1 MVKYSMQEKLNR
13 YLKNVSEEK
22 EDAELFSDFFDN
34 CPELLKFLEEDWN
47 AFMKDKIHQDINLD
61 HIHDRIHHII
71 RNNEED
77 EKQRP
82 IKRILRAYMKIAAV
96 LLIPLLIGGVIFF
109 FVSKPRTILADLPVN
124 TSIYAPLG
132 SRVKFS
138 LPDGT
143 LGTLNS
149 GSQLSYSLPFSNSR
163 KIKLEG
169 EAWFEVKHDA
179 ENPFEIDA
187 GNSKIRVL
195 GTSFNLSAYPAE
207 NYIEVVLKEGNVE
220 FTEDSTIVSIK
231 PSERLVYRD
240 GKISKNI
247 TDPAKYNSWK
257 DGKLIFREDPMA
269 EVARRIERW
278 YNVKVTLAD
287 SELEKY
293 SFRGTFE
300 DDKLEDVMMMLAMT
314 SPITYKIIP
323 GKLLAD
329 GTHEKTAVTIRMK
342 KQPGNI

>member
-1 MVKYSMQEKLNR
+1 MIKKNLQEELNR
-13 YLKNVSEEK
+13 YLKNVSDEK
-22 EDAELFSDFFDN
+22 DDIDLFSAFSEPNPD
-34 CPELLKFLEEDWN
+34 LMQLLEEDWN
-47 AFMKDKIHQDINLD
+47 IFMKDKVQADINLD
-61 HIHDRIHHII
+61 HVHDRIHHNI
-71 RNNEED
+71 RNSEI
-77 EKQRP
+77 EKRQKPVR
-82 IKRILRAYMKIAAV
+82 RIFDIYMRVAAV
-96 LLIPLLIGGVIFF
+96 LLIPLLVGGVLYMSSFKHKK
-109 FVSKPRTILADLPVN
+109 VVADIPAT

-132 SRVKFS
+132 SRVSFS

-143 LGTLNS
+143 HGMLNS

-163 KIKLEG
+163 KIRLEG

-179 ENPFEIDA
+179 ENPFEINA
-187 GNSKIRVL
+187 GTSKVKVL

-207 NYIEVVLKEGNVE
+207 NYIEVVLKEGKVE
-220 FTEDSTIVSIK
+220 FTEDSTIVNLK

-240 GKISKNI
+240 GKITKDI
-247 TDPAKYNSWK
+247 TDPEKFNSWK

-278 YNVKVTLAD
+278 YNVKVKLAD

-314 SPITYKIIP
+314 SPISYKITP
-323 GKLLAD
+323 GRILPD
-329 GTHEKTAVTIRMK
+329 GAHEKAEVTIWMRK
-342 KQPGNI
+342 